1 VLALPQ
7 PDGTVLFDREG
18 LSVLLKRPKETIR
31 KRCPVAEYH
40 TDGRALY
47 DVDVCAEILRKVAV
61 RNQPTG

>member
-1 VLALPQ
+1 MLVLPQ

-47 DVDVCAEILRKVAV
+47 DAVVCEEILREV
-61 RNQPTG
+61 RVRSDPTG

>member
-1 VLALPQ
+1 MLALPQ

-40 TDGRALY
+40 PDGRALY
-47 DVDVCAEILRKVAV
+47 DAVVCEEILRKVPA
-61 RNQPTG
+61 RNPLAG

>member
-1 VLALPQ
+1 MLVLPQ

-31 KRCPVAEYH
+31 KHCPVVGYH

-47 DVDVCAEILRKVAV
+47 DAVVCVEILAEV
-61 RNQPTG
+61 RVRSEPTG

>member
-1 VLALPQ
+1 MLVLPQ

-31 KRCPVAEYH
+31 KHCPVVGYH

-47 DVDVCAEILRKVAV
+47 DAVVCEKILRKVAV
-61 RNQPTG
+61 RNQPPS